1 MITGLVIGIGI
12 GMVLM
17 YLLSLLKT
25 AFGIITIDQT
35 DLIKDMYKIEIE
47 DLDALEKKKRVVLK
61 VKNINTQN

>member
-17 YLLSLLKT
+17 YMLSLLKT
-25 AFGIITIDQT
+25 AFGTITIDQT

>member
-12 GMVLM
+12 GMGSM
-17 YLLSLLKT
+17 YILSLLKT